1 MKQSKKIIFT
11 ILLFCLLT
19 ILLKA
24 EIEIFGYFENRFF
37 LVDNTLYKWSDFNHK
52 FTLSDY
58 NRLRLK
64 FKAKPSD
71 KATLNFA
78 LDFFTFHGQMSSPLG
93 TVTENGGESDSSN
106 LRIDLDRAYVDLYF
120 KHFDVSIGKQ
130 RIAMG
135 VSYLWAPLDVFNR
148 VNMFEPKEEKPG
160 ANAVKVYVP
169 LGSSSGLTGV
179 WSPEKNF
186 NYSKSGIRFN
196 TQTLGIDMGLTFIH
210 SGETG
215 TAIYGIDL
223 RGENFIGWWVEGGY
237 YRSPL
242 VNYFKVVVGFDYTF
256 PVNRGLYWLNEFF
269 YDSGGEEDI
278 ANYDYK
284 LLSSLKRFTLGQ
296 KYFFSMLRYSFSD
309 FLSASLSYIGNLSD
323 GSFILNPNGAYEISQ
338 NVQLALGLYLP
349 MGKQNSEFGRIQN
362 NIFFMWLK
370 VNF

>member
-19 ILLKA
+19 ILLNA

-93 TVTENGGESDSSN
+93 TVTENGGEYDSSN

-130 RIAMG
+130 RIALG

-186 NYSKSGIRFN
+186 TYSKSGIRFN
-196 TQTLGIDMGLTFIH
+196 TQALGIDLGLTFIH
-210 SGETG
+210 SGDTE
-215 TAIYGIDL
+215 TAIYGIEL

-256 PVNRGLYWLNEFF
+256 PLNRGLYWLNEFF

-278 ANYDYK
+278 AQYDYD
-284 LLSSLKRFTLGQ
+284 LLSSLKRFNLVR
-296 KYFFSMLRYSFSD
+296 KYFFYMVLEFTIGIDRAEIT
-309 FLSASLSYIGNLSD
+309 LSLNL
-323 GSFILNPNGAYEISQ
+323 
-338 NVQLALGLYLP
+338 V
-349 MGKQNSEFGRIQN
+349 GK
-362 NIFFMWLK
+362 
-370 VNF
+370 